1 MSSSLL
7 NDSNASNNPEE
18 INLDNVEV
26 LVDSGDQNWFKRA
39 HIAWYLGIA
48 CIIISTSKLSEEYI
62 RSRVFFQT
70 EGGIRSIDPPSEDA
84 QDHHIFISLTG
95 ALYIIVNSRKDTGKA
110 LKEHILKDI
119 VPRGFD
125 ARIEEIKEKHQ
136 QAIEEKD
143 ATLAFLNDD
152 LKNRE
157 YENVGLQGKIMA
169 KDQQIAT
176 LQRCYVGYFS
186 DKNKNNGISIIA
198 KGNEEEEYPY
208 ISICGQHG
216 YRRHKVR
223 VLLTRD
229 QGSTLLADGDTPNA
243 IVTYNFWQE
252 HRLIVVD
259 PIRQR
264 HFRLDM
270 INQGQLL
277 ALNDT

>member
-1 MSSSLL
+1 MG
-7 NDSNASNNPEE
+7 
-18 INLDNVEV
+18 
-26 LVDSGDQNWFKRA
+26 LVQGLKR
-39 HIAWYLGIA
+39 
-48 CIIISTSKLSEEYI
+48 SKE
-62 RSRVFFQT
+62 
-70 EGGIRSIDPPSEDA
+70 SIDKP
-84 QDHHIFISLTG
+84 
-95 ALYIIVNSRKDTGKA
+95 
-110 LKEHILKDI
+110 LKK
-119 VPRGFD
+119 
-125 ARIEEIKEKHQ
+125 
-136 QAIEEKD
+136 KD
-143 ATLAFLNDD
+143 ATIALLNDD

-157 YENVGLQGKIMA
+157 YENVGLQGEIRA
-169 KDQQIAT
+169 KDQQIAA
-176 LQRCYVGYFS
+176 LQRHYVGCLS
-186 DKNKNNGISIIA
+186 DEDKNNGISIIA
-198 KGNEEEEYPY
+198 KNNEEEEYPY

-252 HRLIVVD
+252 HRLFVVD